1 MSRIILFQIGST
13 ETRAALPSGPGADQ
27 LWDALPLECG
37 FSTWGD
43 EIYFDIGFRL
53 DCDATHETVDLG
65 DVGYWPPGRAL
76 CLFYGPTPMS
86 GPGEIRPASAVAV
99 LGRLEGDPTRLKSA
113 RGRRVRVSRVE
124 QSADL
129 L

>member
-1 MSRIILFQIGST
+1 MSRIILFQIGSL
-13 ETRAALPSGPGADQ
+13 EIRAALASGPGADH
-27 LWDALPLECG
+27 LWDALPLVCG

-43 EIYFDIGFRL
+43 EIYFDIGLRL

-76 CLFYGPTPMS
+76 CLFYGATPMS

-99 LGRLEGDPTRLKSA
+99 LGRLEGDPLRLKSA
-113 RGRRVRVSRVE
+113 RGRRVQVSRVE